1 MREEF
6 EAVRKPHEL
15 ARSKHGY
22 LDAATEREW
31 ILWQRAWHAA
41 MSIRCPIVSQ
51 KPDTAALTEE
61 EIDFVKKLFE

>member
-6 EAVRKPHEL
+6 EAMRKPHEL
-15 ARSKHGY
+15 YRSKNGY

-31 ILWQRAWHAA
+31 VLWQRAWHAA
-41 MSIRCPIVSQ
+41 MSVRSPLPPRKS
-51 KPDTAALTEE
+51 DASFLSGE